1 MTGQY
6 ATETKDVNA
15 PAEARMWQAVIAK
28 TIQEWISGPLRRKR
42 EAEEYL
48 FKDEKDFPL
57 VCESAGMDVSR
68 LRAQLSRLRPVA
80 MALQQQHPLLF
91 DF

>member
-6 ATETKDVNA
+6 ATEAQEMHA
-15 PAEARMWQAVIAK
+15 PAEARMWQAVITK

-57 VCESAGMDVSR
+57 VCQSAGMDVSR
-68 LRAQLSRLRPVA
+68 LRAQLQRLRPVA
-80 MALQQQHPLLF
+80 MSLQQHPILIEF
-91 DF
+91 